1 MVQILHS
8 IASFIRTGKL
18 LQDPDNL
25 LLLLSIAI
33 YLSDDLLSYTGLATS
48 LIGAT
53 TPPPFLVY
61 FLTSALALPCCW
73 GQSSRHHPRPPQQ
86 ERNLYCGET
95 PHLCLNAPSYL
106 YLLCTPA
113 NNCLHRTDRWALLL

>member
-8 IASFIRTGKL
+8 IASFIRTGRL
-18 LQDPDNL
+18 LQDPDIL

-33 YLSDDLLSYTGLATS
+33 YLSDNLLSYTGLATS

-73 GQSSRHHPRPPQQ
+73 GQSSRHHPRSPQP
-86 ERNLYCGET
+86 NET
-95 PHLCLNAPSYL
+95 GIVARHHTLPQRPVVSPLIMYSSK
-106 YLLCTPA
+106 
-113 NNCLHRTDRWALLL
+113 